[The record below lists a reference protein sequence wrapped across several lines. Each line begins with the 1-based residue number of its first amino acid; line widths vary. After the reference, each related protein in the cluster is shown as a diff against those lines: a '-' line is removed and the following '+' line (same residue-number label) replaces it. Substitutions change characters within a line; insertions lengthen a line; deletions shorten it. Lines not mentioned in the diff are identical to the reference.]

1 MSEPLA
7 LQRQLMTRIILF
19 IAPFSV
25 IALLFGQWRIGLGL
39 ALGGAGALM
48 HVRLMV
54 LDVCKITGLQS
65 STVATRQARRGYAKR
80 MMLVT
85 LVLAIPFFNPWFDF
99 ASTAVGFMSL
109 KVAIYLGEFLTYI
122 NNNKQR

>member
-1 MSEPLA
+1 MTEPLA

-19 IAPFSV
+19 IAPFSLL
-25 IALLFGQWRIGLGL
+25 ALIFGQWPVGLGL

-65 STVATRQARRGYAKR
+65 PTVAAKQARRGYAKR
-80 MMLVT
+80 MALVT
-85 LVLAIPFFNPWFDF
+85 LVLAIPFFNPWFNF

-109 KVAIYLGEFLTYI
+109 KVAIYLGEFLTYV
-122 NNNKQR
+122 NNKQR

>member
-19 IAPFSV
+19 VAPFSLL
-25 IALLFGQWRIGLGL
+25 ALIFGQWRIGLGL
-39 ALGGAGALM
+39 ALGGVGSLM

-54 LDVCKITGLQS
+54 LDVCKLTLLQS
-65 STVATRQARRGYAKR
+65 PTLATKQARRSYVKR

-85 LVLAIPFFNPWFDF
+85 LVLAVPFFNPWFDV
-99 ASTAVGFMSL
+99 ASTAVGLMST
-109 KVAIYLGEFLTYI
+109 KVAIYLGEFLTFI
-122 NNNKQR
+122 NNKQR